1 MANEQGAT
9 VPNTETVIE
18 TPVSPIGETPPVS
31 ETPAPDPHPLE
42 PGGRRFEEVY
52 ARMKD
57 AERRAQEQAER
68 VARLEGQ
75 VSVAQRPAQPQ
86 QQFYSVEVI
95 QAAIDRGQI
104 TPAAGAQQLAW
115 QQTQIAGQQ
124 YAAQARIQEQIKTA
138 LAEVRQY
145 MDKIPALNDSGSPEI
160 TKVANAA
167 RDIAEEMGLTMDD
180 PRVQRRALRETFSTL
195 DRVTA
200 RAKTQEADRQS
211 RVPHAESGG
220 GGGAAL
226 VVTNG
231 DDPLK
236 GVDPKQLAY
245 WKRLNYT
252 PAKMAEEAKYYR
264 NRTR

>member
-1 MANEQGAT
+1 MAEETPTT
-9 VPNTETVIE
+9 VPEAVVAEPEVVAAPLEVTA
-18 TPVSPIGETPPVS
+18 
-31 ETPAPDPHPLE
+31 PADPHPLE

-86 QQFYSVEVI
+86 SQFYSVEVI

-124 YAAQARIQEQIKTA
+124 YAQQARIQEQVKTA
-138 LAEVRQY
+138 LGEVRQY
-145 MDKIPALNDSGSPEI
+145 MDKIPTLKDSGSPEI
-160 TKVANAA
+160 TKVADAA
-167 RDIAEEMGLTMDD
+167 RDIAEEMGLTIED
-180 PRVQRRALRETFSTL
+180 PRVQRRALRETFGTL
-195 DRVTA
+195 DRVTT

-220 GGGAAL
+220 GGGAAP